1 MPILDEAIIREYL
14 EQNGFLTRSL
24 RKTRSQ
30 SKKTIKEE
38 GLDIYASNPNFVD
51 GVRAP
56 SFLLFSS
63 ELRYV
68 KSMVI
73 CIRGWHSDKAALAS
87 MSSGPDI
94 LKHLE
99 SSVLKKVKTWIDL
112 DGDREELVDDS
123 ALKVLVAPVFPRQEA
138 YRRQCAAA
146 LREKGVDAIIS
157 FKSVLLDLIDRSDT
171 KLVYP
176 KSEAMQMLRVLK
188 TFDLIKDSQM
198 NFLT

>member
-1 MPILDEAIIREYL
+1 MPLLDEAIIREYL

-30 SKKTIKEE
+30 SKKNAKEE
-38 GLDIYASNPNFVD
+38 GLDLYASNPNFIS
-51 GVRAP
+51 GGRAP

-73 CIRGWHSDKAALAS
+73 CIRGWHADKAALAS
-87 MSSGPDI
+87 MNSGPDI
-94 LKHLE
+94 LKILE
-99 SSVLKKVKTWIDL
+99 SNVLKKVESWIAVD
-112 DGDREELVDDS
+112 EEMKELVDES
-123 ALKVLVAPVFPRQEA
+123 TMKVLVAPVFPTQEA

-157 FKSVLLDLIDRSDT
+157 FRSVLLDLIDRSDT

-176 KSEAMQMLRVLK
+176 KSESMQMLRVLK
-188 TFDLIKDSQM
+188 TFDLIKDSQRD
-198 NFLT
+198 FLS

>member
-30 SKKTIKEE
+30 SKKTAKEE
-38 GLDIYASNPNFVD
+38 GLDIYAWNPHFVA
-51 GVRAP
+51 GARAP

-87 MSSGPDI
+87 MHSGPDI

-99 SSVLKKVKTWIDL
+99 SNVLKKVEAWMDL
-112 DGDREELVDDS
+112 DGEADDLVDDS
-123 ALKVLVAPVFPRQEA
+123 TLKALVAPVFPTQEA
-138 YRRQCAAA
+138 YRKQCASA

-176 KSEAMQMLRVLK
+176 KSNAMQMLRVLK